1 MPNKTVPF
9 EFIIPITMTNIIESL
24 KVASQYT
31 LSEVCMMDDARTCI
45 LYDVLPRTFMKTFYT
60 VTLTY
65 CGISF
70 CIITTNRVL
79 VALWPVVCL
88 LHSDLFYISTDDHVR
103 GTPHTWSTGNRI
115 KLYVQC
121 THSLLQKIN
130 VVFMSPSTK
139 KSRRGEHCDTNV
151 MGTQNNN
158 NSGSNKQVIHMSG
171 PMYTDCWSQVLTSIS
186 NSSH

>member
-1 MPNKTVPF
+1 MPNKTVQF
-9 EFIIPITMTNIIESL
+9 EFIIPITMTNVIESL
-24 KVASQYT
+24 EMASQYT
-31 LSEVCMMDDARTCI
+31 LSEGCMMDDARTCMHI
-45 LYDVLPRTFMKTFYT
+45 IWCSTTHFHENLLHCYR
-60 VTLTY
+60 
-65 CGISF
+65 GISF

-115 KLYVQC
+115 KLYVLVAFS
-121 THSLLQKIN
+121 TN
-130 VVFMSPSTK
+130 VVFTSPSTK
-139 KSRRGEHCDTNV
+139 KSRRGEHFDTNV

-158 NSGSNKQVIHMSG
+158 NSGSNKHAGHSHV
-171 PMYTDCWSQVLTSIS
+171 WSHVQGLLKPGSTSIS